1 MSEPDDPHAPQD
13 APPPVQSPE
22 EIFPSP
28 MAAAMLSLAGLFA
41 SSFIASLALASGLVG
56 ETSIMAA
63 MGIGSA
69 LGLGGVASLAAQR
82 TPQPH
87 AERLGLQG
95 FSPNLLSALLCLLP
109 VIFLVSEIDNY
120 WKGLMPAS
128 PEFDALREEL
138 KALMSSD
145 SPFALAQTSI
155 VALGIV
161 PVVEGFFFFGV
172 ILQGLVARMGRLR
185 GLLLTA
191 VLYSLVHFPASG
203 APGDSVVPLTTWLTL
218 GGLMGLARLASGSIL
233 PVILLASAFSALHLA
248 ADLWREAM
256 PIAGFNAPG
265 DHTSW
270 LILLPALISVW
281 LGVRQLWQEALTR
294 PVMIP
299 IPKPVPGDDHEEDDS
314 GFFF

>member
-1 MSEPDDPHAPQD
+1 
-13 APPPVQSPE
+13 
-22 EIFPSP
+22 
-28 MAAAMLSLAGLFA
+28 MAAVMLSLAGLFA

-56 ETSIMAA
+56 DTSIMAA
-63 MGIGSA
+63 MGIGNA
-69 LGLGGVASLAAQR
+69 LGLGGVATLAAQR
-82 TPQPH
+82 IPQPH
-87 AERLGLQG
+87 GERLGLQG
-95 FSPNLLSALLCLLP
+95 FSPTLVGALLCLLP
-109 VIFLVSEIDNY
+109 VLFLVSEIDNY

-128 PEFDALREEL
+128 PEFEALREEM

-172 ILQGLVARMGRLR
+172 ILQGLAARLGRVR

-203 APGDSVVPLTTWLTL
+203 APGDTLVPLTTWLTL

-248 ADLWREAM
+248 ADLGREAI
-256 PIAGFNAPG
+256 PIPGFNAPG
-265 DHTSW
+265 EHTSA
-270 LILLPALISVW
+270 LILLPALFSVW
-281 LGVRQLWQEALTR
+281 LGARQLWQEALKR
-294 PVMIP
+294 PVIIP
-299 IPKPVPGDDHEEDDS
+299 VPKPAPGADREEDDS
-314 GFFF
+314 EFFF